1 MRCWSAG
8 KIWHWSWLAEVSF
21 RLRSFHSVVLSL
33 LCASSRCTTPTRSD
47 RAQQNGRRTAARSR
61 LVERESFELLELLT
75 TSELE

>member
-1 MRCWSAG
+1 MRCRSAG
-8 KIWHWSWLAEVSF
+8 KIWDFSVEVVSQRRVEPF
-21 RLRSFHSVVLSL
+21 VCVFALHDTR
-33 LCASSRCTTPTRSD
+33 TRSD